1 MMRISSFRFSSTI
14 IIVTLLHTTVIPA
27 STYALDEPDMQ
38 LNHYTEGSD
47 LVIEG
52 ELGEGESDPADS
64 PSDHDPADDIPA
76 LTANEEADPVSD
88 SYKSA
93 VPCKQV
99 LAVS

>member
-64 PSDHDPADDIPA
+64 P
-76 LTANEEADPVSD
+76 
-88 SYKSA
+88 
-93 VPCKQV
+93 
-99 LAVS
+99 AVS